1 MNARLAIAVLAASI
15 ALPAA
20 AATETYVLDPVHSQP
35 WFQTRHIGMTTQLGS
50 FVKSAAK
57 VTIDRAAKTGTVD
70 VTIDAASV
78 RTFDATRLDAIVK
91 GEKFFNVEKYPTITF
106 KSDDV
111 NFDGDRVVGVNGELT
126 MLGVTKPVMLAVDDF
141 RCAPNPSNK
150 KPMCGG
156 QATATIRRSDW
167 GMTANLPLAPADEV
181 KLIIPIEA
189 YQAQP

>member
-1 MNARLAIAVLAASI
+1 MDVRLAVAALVALTASPVIAE
-15 ALPAA
+15 
-20 AATETYVLDPVHSQP
+20 ETYLLDPVHSQP
-35 WFQTRHIGMTTQLGS
+35 SFQVRHLGFSNQLGS
-50 FVKSAAK
+50 FVKSTARVA
-57 VTIDRAAKTGTVD
+57 IDRAAKKGSVD
-70 VTIDAASV
+70 VAIDAASV
-78 RTFDATRLDAIVK
+78 RTFDSTRLDAIVK

-106 KSDDV
+106 KSNDV
-111 NFDGDRVVGVNGELT
+111 KFDGDRVVGVNGELT
-126 MLGVTKPVMLAVDDF
+126 MLGVTKPVLLEVEDF
-141 RCAPNPSNK
+141 RCGSNPSNK